1 MASVNYPPE
10 GLTDSPTITKQNK
23 VDTTNHHDVG
33 AISSNDV
40 IDDTTKHEVIYESTK
55 NDYDSVD
62 EDQDSSNSIP
72 IINTRNS
79 LLDSIQSSNTLH
91 KKNVDESSLKN
102 DTRLREE
109 YGVSFHDDDTNNSQN
124 HEMVFRDL
132 QDSDLDNHLFI
143 IEDKLDD
150 VIRMVS
156 HGKDKDSIGGKVAS
170 KSITDPNSNGDS
182 IILPEWLFSVLVLK
196 IMLNITYQF

>member
-55 NDYDSVD
+55 YDYDSVD

-72 IINTRNS
+72 VNNTRNS

-109 YGVSFHDDDTNNSQN
+109 YEESFYGNDTHNSQN
-124 HEMVFRDL
+124 QKTVFR
-132 QDSDLDNHLFI
+132 
-143 IEDKLDD
+143 
-150 VIRMVS
+150 
-156 HGKDKDSIGGKVAS
+156 
-170 KSITDPNSNGDS
+170 
-182 IILPEWLFSVLVLK
+182 
-196 IMLNITYQF
+196 

>member
-1 MASVNYPPE
+1 M
-10 GLTDSPTITKQNK
+10 G
-23 VDTTNHHDVG
+23 
-33 AISSNDV
+33 
-40 IDDTTKHEVIYESTK
+40 TTKHEVIYESTK
-55 NDYDSVD
+55 NDYDSAD

-72 IINTRNS
+72 INNTRNS

-109 YGVSFHDDDTNNSQN
+109 YEESFYGNDTHNSQN
-124 HEMVFRDL
+124 QKTVFRDL

-182 IILPEWLFSVLVLK
+182 IIL
-196 IMLNITYQF
+196 